1 MILEKEVSNMAQ
13 ATYNGVVHGR
23 TVVLDDAV
31 DLPDGTGVVVTP
43 VEPVKGSR
51 EAVLAAVNAPPHL
64 KPGDTAELLRLI
76 EEGKRPVRFEDPFAP
91 RPKSRKR

>member
-1 MILEKEVSNMAQ
+1 MAQ

-23 TVVLDDAV
+23 TVVLDDGV

-51 EAVLAAVNAPPHL
+51 EAVLAAVNSPPFVTHE
-64 KPGDTAELLRLI
+64 DVAELLRLI
-76 EEGKRPVRFEDPFAP
+76 EEGKRPVNYESPFT
-91 RPKSRKR
+91 PKRRDTRR

>member
-1 MILEKEVSNMAQ
+1 MAQ
-13 ATYNGVVHGR
+13 AIYNGIVRGR
-23 TVVLDDAV
+23 TVVLADDV

-64 KPGDTAELLRLI
+64 KPGDVAELLRLI
-76 EEGKRPVRFEDPFAP
+76 EEGKRPVRFGDPFAQRP
-91 RPKSRKR
+91 RSRKR

>member
-1 MILEKEVSNMAQ
+1 MAQ
-13 ATYNGVVHGR
+13 ATYRGTVQGR
-23 TVVLDDAV
+23 TVVLDDDV

-64 KPGDTAELLRLI
+64 KPGDVAELLRLI
-76 EEGKRPVRFEDPFAP
+76 EEGKRPVRFDNPLTRRP
-91 RPKSRKR
+91 RNRKR